1 MTTLV
6 EMAHALRALDPVA
19 VKPIEYGLHEDNSA
33 EGVYV
38 RACEDYGWSICF
50 TYECGPDGVEI
61 TFAELVGRGSSITV
75 PLSFFESKDL
85 DMVAEEIQVELNE
98 KHRDEQD
105 DPGARGDFEYEGW
118 KDKQMLRAQD
128 AYIEMAG
135 DKE

>member
-33 EGVYV
+33 EGTYI
-38 RACEDYGWSICF
+38 RAMEDYGWAVKF
-50 TYECGPDGVEI
+50 TYECGPDGAEV
-61 TFAELVGRGSSITV
+61 TFAELVGRGASITV

-105 DPGARGDFEYEGW
+105 DTGARGDWEYEAE
-118 KDKQMLRAQD
+118 KDRKIMRGEL
-128 AYIEMAG
+128 
-135 DKE
+135 